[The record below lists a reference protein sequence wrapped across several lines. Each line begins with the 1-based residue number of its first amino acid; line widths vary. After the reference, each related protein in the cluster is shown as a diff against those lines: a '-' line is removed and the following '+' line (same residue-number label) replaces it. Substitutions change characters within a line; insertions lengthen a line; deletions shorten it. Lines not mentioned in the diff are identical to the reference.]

1 MLRSLFSL
9 IRFVA
14 FWLLFAVITRA
25 TFELY
30 FTDKLAKA
38 SFSEIIQTFLYGI
51 RIDASA
57 AGYISVLPLLIF
69 IINWL
74 IPNSTVKSIWLRT
87 YVYFCIF
94 IISLVSILNLNIF
107 REWGTKISF
116 RVFDTFYHSPSEAVA
131 STGSSPI
138 GLSLLIG
145 GVLFILGVI
154 LSNFI
159 IDYDFKKP
167 KAPYYVKTTG
177 AIILAGLTLTLI
189 RGGWQV
195 APMNQ
200 SMAYFSDKQ
209 MLNQSALNTE
219 WNLLHNTVEN
229 FKTPYNPYS
238 FMTNEQAY
246 AVRDSLYKVE
256 KDTTIKILNTKRPN
270 IVIIQLES
278 FTADLIE
285 SLGGEKGDAP
295 NFETFAKQGVLFD
308 SIYAAGDRTDKG
320 IVAILS
326 AFPSQAIRTVI
337 VDNDKQ
343 QHLPSISNVFHD
355 MGYTTSYFYGGESEF
370 MNFKAYLLSHKTDDL
385 IDKESFEGRDMNSK
399 WGAHDDVV
407 MTKNLKYLKDAQQ
420 PFFSY
425 LQTLSNHEPFELP
438 VAPRF
443 PGEDLSNKFRS
454 TAYYTDAS
462 LKDYLNEAKKQSWYK
477 NTLFI
482 IVADHGHRL
491 PLNHADPF
499 EPEKYHIPLL
509 FFGDVIKPGYRG
521 TRVNKLGSQT
531 DIAATLLAQLSIRNE
546 DFKWS
551 KNLLNP
557 YSKPFAF
564 FDWDNGFGFMLPNQ
578 VVSYDSG
585 GNRVIYV
592 GNPKAPKTS
601 TDNALFYG
609 KAFMQGVFAEY
620 MKL

>member
-1 MLRSLFSL
+1 M
-9 IRFVA
+9 
-14 FWLLFAVITRA
+14 ITRA

-30 FTDKLAKA
+30 FADKLTKV
-38 SFSEIIQTFLYGI
+38 SFSEILQTFLYGI

-57 AGYISVLPLLIF
+57 AGYIAILPLLVF
-69 IINWL
+69 IINWF
-74 IPNSTVKSIWLRT
+74 IPKTTVKSVWLRT
-87 YVYFCIF
+87 YVYFCVF
-94 IISLVSILNLNIF
+94 IISLISILNLNIF

-116 RVFDTFYHSPSEAVA
+116 RVFDTLYHSPSEAVA

-138 GLSLLIG
+138 GLSLLIWAILF
-145 GVLFILGVI
+145 VLGII

-159 IDYDFKKP
+159 IDYNFRKP
-167 KAPYYVKTTG
+167 TAPVYVK
-177 AIILAGLTLTLI
+177 IIGIVLLAGLDVMLI
-189 RGGWQV
+189 RGGLQV

-209 MLNQSALNTE
+209 ILNQSALNTE

-229 FKTPYNPYS
+229 FKTPYNPYT
-238 FMTNEQAY
+238 FMTDEQAL

-256 KDTTIKILNTKRPN
+256 KDTTIQILTTKRPN
-270 IVIIQLES
+270 IVMIQLES

-295 NFETFAKQGVLFD
+295 NFEVLAKQGVLFD
-308 SIYAAGDRTDKG
+308 SVYAAGDRTDKG

-343 QHLPSISNVFHD
+343 AHLPALSNIFHD
-355 MGYTTSYFYGGESEF
+355 RGYTTSYFYGGESEF
-370 MNFKAYLLSHKTDDL
+370 MNFKAYLLSHETDDL
-385 IDKESFEGRDMNSK
+385 IEKRSFKAKDMNSK

-407 MTKNLKYLKDAQQ
+407 MKRNLEFLKNTQQ

-438 VAPRF
+438 VPSRF

-462 LKDYLNEAKKQSWYK
+462 LKEYLDNAKKQPWYK

-509 FFGDVIKPGYRG
+509 FFGDVIKAEYKG
-521 TRVNKLGSQT
+521 TRVKKLGGQT
-531 DIAATLLAQLSIRNE
+531 DIAATLLAQLDIKN
-546 DFKWS
+546 DKFHWS

-564 FDWDNGFGFMLPNQ
+564 FDWDNGFGFMLPGQ
-578 VVSYDSG
+578 VVSYDSS
-585 GNRVIYV
+585 GNRVIYIADK
-592 GNPKAPKTS
+592 NARKEL

-609 KAFMQGVFAEY
+609 KAFMQRAFTEY